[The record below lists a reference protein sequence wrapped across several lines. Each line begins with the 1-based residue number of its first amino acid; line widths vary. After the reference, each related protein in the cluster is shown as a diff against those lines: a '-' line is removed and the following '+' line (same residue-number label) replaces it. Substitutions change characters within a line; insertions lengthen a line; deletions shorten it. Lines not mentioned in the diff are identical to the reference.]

1 MKPVSSTYISYLL
14 TQQRMPFAELYTFEF
29 LDGNFAYYTN
39 LDRTIFYG
47 GNAYLAS
54 ELRIEGLKYKI
65 GVGFQVDE
73 QEIRIGAYPGETLG
87 GAAFFSALQEGL
99 LDGAYLTRQRAFWQP
114 SDGRPFIDFQSAPF
128 EVITLFAG
136 RVSTITKIGRS
147 HVELKL
153 KSPLSLLDIDMPRN
167 TYQPGCQWT
176 LYDSGCTLS
185 RPSFTTSFT
194 VLTANTTSIQPTGPI
209 AATGADGIPNYYQGR
224 LLFTSGVNDNLQIVI
239 GNNDGTS
246 FFTQYPLVVAPDPGD
261 TFDASLGC
269 SKQNLTCNDKFSN
282 LANFRGF
289 PRVPPVVIGI

>member
-1 MKPVSSTYISYLL
+1 MKPVSSTYINYLL

-87 GAAFFSALQEGL
+87 GAAFFSALQDGL

-114 SDGRPFIDFQSAPF
+114 TDGRPFIDFQAAPF
-128 EVITLFAG
+128 EVITLFIG

-153 KSPLSLLDIDMPRN
+153 KSPLSLLDMDMPRN
-167 TYQPGCQWT
+167 SYQPGCLWT
-176 LYDSGCTLS
+176 LYDSGCTLN
-185 RPSFTTSFT
+185 RASFTTSFVVSSANHT
-194 VLTANTTSIQPTGPI
+194 VIIPTTPI
-209 AATGADGIPNYYQGR
+209 TTFGADGIPNYYQGR
-224 LLFTSGVNDNLQIVI
+224 LLFTSGVNQNLQVLIAT
-239 GNNDGTS
+239 NDNVTFGL
-246 FFTQYPLVVAPDPGD
+246 QYPLTVPPDPGD

-269 SKQNLTCNDKFSN
+269 SKSTDTCTLKFSN
-282 LANFRGF
+282 IANFRGF
-289 PRVPPVVIGI
+289 PRVPPVIVGI